1 MGRMALTR
9 ISEFQVKDIVN
20 IADGKKLGNMVDL
33 EINTVTGKIEAIIV
47 SNSSRWMGVF
57 GKEQEIII
65 PWHKIKK
72 IGADVIL
79 VEHQLLFQTELKDE
93 RL

>member
-1 MGRMALTR
+1 MELIKLTR
-9 ISEFQVKDIVN
+9 ISEFQIKDIVN
-20 IADGKKLGNMVDL
+20 IADGKKLGNMTDL

-47 SNSSRWMGVF
+47 SNSSRWLGVF
-57 GKEQEIII
+57 GRDQEIVI

-79 VEHQLLFQTELKDE
+79 VEHQLLFQTELKDDPF
-93 RL
+93 

>member
-79 VEHQLLFQTELKDE
+79 VEHQLLFQTDLKDE

>member
-57 GKEQEIII
+57 GKEQDIII

>member
-1 MGRMALTR
+1 MGLMKLAR
-9 ISEFQVKDIVN
+9 ISEFQIKDIVN
-20 IADGKKLGNMVDL
+20 IADGKKLGNMTDL
-33 EINTVTGKIEAIIV
+33 EINTTTGKIEAIIV

-57 GKEQEIII
+57 GRDQEIII

-79 VEHQLLFQTELKDE
+79 VEHQLLFQAELKDDAF
-93 RL
+93 

>member
-1 MGRMALTR
+1 MGLSILTR

-20 IADGKKLGNMVDL
+20 ISDGKKLGNMTDL

-47 SNSSRWMGVF
+47 SNNNRWKGVF
-57 GKEQEIII
+57 GKDQEIVI

-79 VEHQLLFQTELKDE
+79 VEHQLLFQAELKDDSY
-93 RL
+93 

>member
-1 MGRMALTR
+1 M
-9 ISEFQVKDIVN
+9 N
-20 IADGKKLGNMVDL
+20 IADGKKLGNMTDL

-47 SNSSRWMGVF
+47 SNSTRWMGVF
-57 GKEQEIII
+57 GKDQEIII

-79 VEHQLLFQTELKDE
+79 VEHQLLFPTELKDE
-93 RL
+93 RF